1 MRTVSAKSL
10 LERIQPRMKELGLSD
25 RDVGELSGHP
35 DIIKNIKAR
44 AKDGL
49 PYSPK
54 MPTIMGLATALQKSP
69 GWIMEEHDDGESTA
83 APAVNA
89 EHVSAATEALFAF
102 FQGYL
107 EGSDQEGDEAA
118 EVMRMS
124 RIVAEAALS
133 EPQREPD
140 LGGNRA
146 LGRALGRQYRKIK
159 PQS

>member
-1 MRTVSAKSL
+1 MGTVSAKSL

-25 RDVGELSGHP
+25 RDVGELSGHR

-44 AKDGL
+44 AKDDL

-54 MPTIMGLATALQKSP
+54 MPTIAGLAKALQKSP
-69 GWIMEEHDDGESTA
+69 GWIMEDHDDGESAA
-83 APAVNA
+83 APISAGHA
-89 EHVSAATEALFAF
+89 SAATEALFAF

-146 LGRALGRQYRKIK
+146 LGRALGRQYRKTK

>member
-1 MRTVSAKSL
+1 MGTVSAKSL

-25 RDVGELSGHP
+25 RDVGELSGHR

-44 AKDGL
+44 AKDDL

-54 MPTIMGLATALQKSP
+54 MPTIAGLAKALQKRP
-69 GWIMEEHDDGESTA
+69 GWIMEDHDDGESAA
-83 APAVNA
+83 APISAGHA
-89 EHVSAATEALFAF
+89 SAATEALFAF

-146 LGRALGRQYRKIK
+146 LGRALGRQYRKTK